1 MAGASKEVDDA
12 TFQKEVMESPR
23 PVLVDFWA
31 QWCGPCQMM
40 KPVVEKVAEL
50 AKDKFSVVTMEI
62 DKNPQTAGKFNVMS
76 IPTFI
81 VVKEGAI
88 KTQFNGA
95 LSEQELLK
103 KVEEA
108 IR

>member
-1 MAGASKEVDDA
+1 MAGQAREVSDA
-12 TFQKEVMESPR
+12 TFQKEVMENPS

-31 QWCGPCQMM
+31 QWCGPCQLM

-50 AKDKFSVVTMEI
+50 GKEKFVVATMEI
-62 DKNPQTAGKFNVMS
+62 DKNPQTAGKFSVMS

-81 VVKEGAI
+81 VVKEGAV
-88 KTQFNGA
+88 KAQFNGA
-95 LSEQELLK
+95 MTEQELMHK
-103 KVEEA
+103 AEEA